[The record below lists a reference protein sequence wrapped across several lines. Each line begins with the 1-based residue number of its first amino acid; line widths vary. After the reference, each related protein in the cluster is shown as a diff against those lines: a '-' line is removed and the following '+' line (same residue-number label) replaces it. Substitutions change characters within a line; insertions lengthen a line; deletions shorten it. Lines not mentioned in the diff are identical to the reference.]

1 MARHNRRKKKL
12 RMNPTNIGFVVLLL
26 LNILPW
32 SAYLILRTDSDQI
45 ADRIRSL
52 ESDRRVYTQALIRE
66 QSAWNALRDPR
77 NLNEAVRARG
87 LKLSF
92 PAPEAVVHV
101 SPNGTMRASHALRTA
116 VAEARARRLNG
127 EPDAVATASARRR

>member
-12 RMNPTNIGFVVLLL
+12 RMNPTSIGFVVVLL

-77 NLNEAVRARG
+77 NLDEAVRARG

-92 PAPEAVVHV
+92 PAPETVVHV
-101 SPNGTMRASHALRTA
+101 APGGAMRASRTLLAA
-116 VAEARARRLNG
+116 VADARARRLDG
-127 EPDAVATASARRR
+127 EPGGVATASARR